1 MDINELEKK
10 VQDLNAWLLNP
21 ANKNHTDYKLKE
33 HDRNYY
39 VSKIIEIEELQL
51 NTEEDE

>member
-1 MDINELEKK
+1 MEINELEKK

-21 ANKNHTDYKLKE
+21 ENANHADYKLKE

-39 VSKIIEIEELQL
+39 VSKIIEKEEL
-51 NTEEDE
+51 NIEEDE

>member
-1 MDINELEKK
+1 MDINDLKK
-10 VQDLNAWLLNP
+10 IVEDLNQWLLNP
-21 ANKNHTDYKLKE
+21 ANKNHADYRLKE